1 MKRAA
6 LREMSRRAFLVRS
19 AWLASAAGLAVA
31 LGGSAAS
38 VLGFA
43 RAASPGARLAA
54 ALPHSEGAARVG
66 RAALASG
73 LVERDVAGLM
83 AGLAD
88 AVPDLSGLLRDGTDD
103 DVRAALDVARRFD
116 FAGRGPGL
124 MRIEGWVVARTEAR
138 ACALIALSRG

>member
-1 MKRAA
+1 
-6 LREMSRRAFLVRS
+6 MSRRAFLVRS
-19 AWLASAAGLAVA
+19 TWVAIAAGAAVA
-31 LGGSAAS
+31 LGGSAS
-38 VLGFA
+38 GVLRFGG
-43 RAASPGARLAA
+43 AASPGARLAA
-54 ALPHSEGAARVG
+54 ALPHGDGAARVG
-66 RAALASG
+66 RAALAGG

-88 AVPDLSGLLRDGTDD
+88 AVPDLTGLLRDGTDD

-138 ACALIALSRG
+138 ACALIALA

>member
-138 ACALIALSRG
+138 ACALIALA

>member
-1 MKRAA
+1 MNSRA

-31 LGGSAAS
+31 LGGSAS
-38 VLGFA
+38 GVLGFGG
-43 RAASPGARLAA
+43 AASPGARLAA

-66 RAALASG
+66 RAALAGG

-88 AVPDLSGLLRDGTDD
+88 AVPDLTGLLRDGTDD
-103 DVRAALDVARRFD
+103 DVRAALDVARRDD

-124 MRIEGWVVARTEAR
+124 IRIDGWVVARTEAR
-138 ACALIALSRG
+138 ACALIALA

>member
-1 MKRAA
+1 MNRAA

-19 AWLASAAGLAVA
+19 AWLAGAAGLAVA
-31 LGGSAAS
+31 FGGSAS
-38 VLGFA
+38 GVLGFG

-73 LVERDVAGLM
+73 LVERDAAGLM

-88 AVPDLSGLLRDGTDD
+88 AVPNLSGLLRDGTDD
-103 DVRAALDVARRFD
+103 DVRAALDVARRYD

-124 MRIEGWVVARTEAR
+124 IRIDGWVVARTEAR
-138 ACALIALSRG
+138 ACALIALA

>member
-1 MKRAA
+1 
-6 LREMSRRAFLVRS
+6 MSRRAFLVRS
-19 AWLASAAGLAVA
+19 AWLASAAGMALA
-31 LGGSAAS
+31 LGGSAAT
-38 VLGFA
+38 VLGFG

-83 AGLAD
+83 ASLAD

-103 DVRAALDVARRFD
+103 DVRAALDVARRDD

-124 MRIEGWVVARTEAR
+124 IRIDGWVVARTEAR
-138 ACALIALSRG
+138 ACALIALA

>member
-116 FAGRGPGL
+116 FADRGPGL

-138 ACALIALSRG
+138 ACALIALA